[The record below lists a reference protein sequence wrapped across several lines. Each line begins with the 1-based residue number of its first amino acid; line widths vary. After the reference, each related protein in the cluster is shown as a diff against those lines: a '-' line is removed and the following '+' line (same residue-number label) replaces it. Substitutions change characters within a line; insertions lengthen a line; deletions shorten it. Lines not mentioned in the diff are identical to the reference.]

1 MAKVNNFVSQGGSGS
16 GDMLKRDYDPNSVV
30 QLAGGIPAYVA
41 SQAYML
47 PAAGANVL
55 GGIKVGSNLSIDAN
69 GVLSAIAATTA
80 SNITYD
86 NTASGLTA
94 TDVQDAIDEEVVN
107 VNNKHKV
114 TSKQVTTSGWTSD
127 TTSQSGT
134 TLYKKPISL
143 SRVYVD
149 SPTVDIGAASG
160 SVLPTSAEQES
171 YDLLQYVT
179 IDGTTLYLYASA
191 IPTTAF
197 YINVEGVD

>member
-1 MAKVNNFVSQGGSGS
+1 MAKVNNFISQDGSSS
-16 GDMLKRDYDPNSVV
+16 GDMLKRDYDPDSIV

-41 SQAYML
+41 SQAYTL
-47 PAAGANVL
+47 PEAGTNVL
-55 GGIKVGSNLSIDAN
+55 GGIKVGSNLSIDAD
-69 GVLSAIAATTA
+69 GVLSAIVATTA

-114 TSKQVTTSGWTSD
+114 TSKQVTTSSWISD

-134 TLYKKPISL
+134 TLYKKSISL
-143 SRVYVD
+143 SHVYVD

-160 SVLPTSAEQES
+160 SVLPTSAQQES

-179 IDGTTLYLYASA
+179 IDGTTLYLYASDV
-191 IPTTAF
+191 PTTAF
-197 YINVEGVD
+197 YINVEGCD